1 MLTAE
6 TPLKTGTVVEVLC
19 GGGKTYLGRVLRWT
33 KAMGPRSSLP
43 EGFTPV
49 REITAPHQPALR
61 GLMIHRSGLRV
72 VSKREAA

>member
-6 TPLKTGTVVEVLC
+6 DPLKTGTLVEVLC
-19 GGGKTYLGRVLRWT
+19 GNGKSYMGRVMRWT

-49 REITAPHQPALR
+49 REITAPDQPAMR
-61 GLMIHRSGLRV
+61 GLMIHASGLRV
-72 VSKREAA
+72 VSNRRTA